1 MSILFDP
8 TNGLLADMIR
18 ATAVRH
24 RVLAANLANV
34 ETPGY
39 QAQEATFSTA
49 LAEAQGRGPAGADAA
64 ARVAVTVAPDPDAPA
79 RRDGNNVDLD
89 RQMVKLAQNTTWHAG
104 LIQIL
109 TNRMGTL
116 KTAMRDRI

>member
-1 MSILFDP
+1 MSILFDA
-8 TNGLLADMIR
+8 TNGLLADMIS

-39 QAQEATFSTA
+39 EAQEATFSTA
-49 LAEAQGRGPAGADAA
+49 LAEAQGRGPGGNDAA
-64 ARVAVTVAPDPDAPA
+64 TRVGVTVGPDTEAPA

-89 RQMVKLAQNTTWHAG
+89 RQMVRLAQNTTWHAG

-116 KTAMRDRI
+116 KLAMRDRI